1 MRPTQRTTLLSRIG
15 AQACLARKAVWLLA
29 LVLVSALPGCA
40 REDAETALRRQVAVA
55 LTALDEREHGV
66 LVDMLTDAFAGPEG
80 MDRESASRML
90 RMYFLRYRDVS
101 AVAGPLHVE
110 LVGERARV
118 RFSVLL
124 SGGSGGLLPESARA
138 WEVESGWLRVGGD
151 WRLIALDWRPVG
163 SG

>member
-1 MRPTQRTTLLSRIG
+1 MRPTPWPTILPRIG
-15 AQACLARKAVWLLA
+15 AQACLARKAVCLLA
-29 LVLVSALPGCA
+29 LVLASVLPGCA
-40 REDAETALRRQVAVA
+40 REDAETALRRQVAA
-55 LTALDEREHGV
+55 TLTALDERDHGA
-66 LVDMLTDAFAGPEG
+66 LVDLLADAFAGPEG

-101 AVAGPLHVE
+101 VVAGPLHVE

-124 SGGSGGLLPESARA
+124 SGGSGGLLPDSARA
-138 WEVESGWLRVGGD
+138 WEVESGWLRIGDD

-163 SG
+163 GG